1 MVLVMDLE
9 LEQVLD
15 HWLVMILDYHLEQV
29 MDHMSVEE

>member
-15 HWLVMILDYHLEQV
+15 HRLVRMLDYHLEQV